1 MNGAAAL
8 AGTISASLFNGFSPV
23 AGNAIPDIIDFA
35 SKTGDFTIQS
45 GFTLG
50 GGLSLAQQFEP
61 TSSPVRLNLLVHGA
75 ATVAVIYAVGS
86 GPGQAPLVNVYNA
99 DGSLLMS
106 FDAYAPVFH
115 GGVSVAIGDVNGD
128 GVPDVITGAGPG
140 GGPQIKVFDGAAL
153 MSGDVDVIDSFYAY
167 AALFHGGVHV
177 AAGDVN
183 DDGKADIVTG
193 AGAGGGPH
201 VEVFSG
207 ADLSILASF
216 YAYASTFTGGV
227 FVGAG
232 DLNGDGDAE
241 VVTGAGAGGGPHVKA
256 FDGAA
261 LAAGASAA
269 QTAIDFPLASFFAYD
284 ASFNG
289 GVSVAVGTI
298 DGVADIVTGSGGPP
312 AAVPAVDKPD
322 EGLVR
327 VFVGSTPT
335 ILAEFH
341 PYGSFAVGANVA
353 AADVNG
359 DGTADI
365 ITGVN
370 SGGPNVKV
378 FDGTDDSLLSSF
390 YAFDPTF
397 LGGVFVG

>member
-1 MNGAAAL
+1 
-8 AGTISASLFNGFSPV
+8 
-23 AGNAIPDIIDFA
+23 
-35 SKTGDFTIQS
+35 
-45 GFTLG
+45 
-50 GGLSLAQQFEP
+50 
-61 TSSPVRLNLLVHGA
+61 
-75 ATVAVIYAVGS
+75 
-86 GPGQAPLVNVYNA
+86 
-99 DGSLLMS
+99 
-106 FDAYAPVFH
+106 
-115 GGVSVAIGDVNGD
+115 
-128 GVPDVITGAGPG
+128 
-140 GGPQIKVFDGAAL
+140 
-153 MSGDVDVIDSFYAY
+153 
-167 AALFHGGVHV
+167 
-177 AAGDVN
+177 
-183 DDGKADIVTG
+183 
-193 AGAGGGPH
+193 
-201 VEVFSG
+201 
-207 ADLSILASF
+207 
-216 YAYASTFTGGV
+216 V

-261 LAAGASAA
+261 LAAGGSAA

-298 DGVADIVTGSGGPP
+298 NGVADIVTGGGGPP

-327 VFVGSTPT
+327 VFDGSTPT

-341 PYGSFAVGANVA
+341 PYGSFAVGANVT

-378 FDGTDDSLLSSF
+378 FDGTDDTLLTSF

-397 LGGVFVG
+397 LGGVYVG

>member
-1 MNGAAAL
+1 MFDGGA
-8 AGTISASLFNGFSPV
+8 
-23 AGNAIPDIIDFA
+23 
-35 SKTGDFTIQS
+35 
-45 GFTLG
+45 
-50 GGLSLAQQFEP
+50 
-61 TSSPVRLNLLVHGA
+61 
-75 ATVAVIYAVGS
+75 
-86 GPGQAPLVNVYNA
+86 
-99 DGSLLMS
+99 LM
-106 FDAYAPVFH
+106 A
-115 GGVSVAIGDVNGD
+115 GDVE
-128 GVPDVITGAGPG
+128 
-140 GGPQIKVFDGAAL
+140 
-153 MSGDVDVIDSFYAY
+153 VIDSFYAY
-167 AALFHGGVHV
+167 APVFHGGVHV

-183 DDGKADIVTG
+183 GDGKADIVTG

-207 ADLSILASF
+207 ADMSILASF

-261 LAAGASAA
+261 LSAGALAA

-298 DGVADIVTGSGGPP
+298 GGEADIITGSGGPS

-341 PYGSFAVGANVA
+341 PYGSFAVGAALRGRGRREWRRHRGHHHRRQLGRAERQGVRW
-353 AADVNG
+353 NG
-359 DGTADI
+359 RQ
-365 ITGVN
+365 
-370 SGGPNVKV
+370 
-378 FDGTDDSLLSSF
+378 L
-390 YAFDPTF
+390 AF
-397 LGGVFVG
+397 